1 MTRKKRYNEES
12 KENIERS
19 TGVIMTTNQAAE
31 LLGVTRRSIT
41 NYINGGKLPAHQKD
55 LKTKLIALDDLRK
68 FAETHKLRLNEEL
81 IARLTQ

>member
-1 MTRKKRYNEES
+1 MPKRVYTEETQ
-12 KENIERS
+12 ETIERS

-41 NYINGGKLPAHQKD
+41 NYINGGKLPAHQKN
-55 LKTKLIALDDLRK
+55 LKDKLIALDDLRK
-68 FAETHKLRLNEEL
+68 FAADHKLRLNEEL